1 MFKCGV
7 ILGFLF
13 ISLTSFLPG
22 SLLKKEFDKAGYYAV
37 LSSEKIDEINLQ
49 LQSLKEMV
57 KKEKD
62 AYEGALLMKKSGL
75 VGNAKE
81 KLSLFKNGRQKLESS
96 IKKETRNIEY
106 RFLRIIIQE
115 HAPKVVKY
123 RNELEE
129 DSQLVISQ
137 YKNLPQFLQQ
147 VINDYSKKSK
157 VLKNLQDQ

>member
-1 MFKCGV
+1 MFKQQL
-7 ILGFLF
+7 IFSLLF
-13 ISLTSFLPG
+13 ISLTSFVPG
-22 SLLKKEFDKAGYYAV
+22 LFLKKDFDKTGYYAV

-49 LQSLKEMV
+49 LQNLKEMAFS
-57 KKEKD
+57 EKD

-81 KLSLFKNGRQKLESS
+81 KLNLFKNGRQKLESS
-96 IKKETRNIEY
+96 IKKETRNVEY

-123 RNELEE
+123 RNELDE
-129 DSQLVISQ
+129 DSQLVISN
-137 YKNLPQFLQQ
+137 YKSLPQFLQQ
-147 VINDYSKKSK
+147 VITDYSKKSK